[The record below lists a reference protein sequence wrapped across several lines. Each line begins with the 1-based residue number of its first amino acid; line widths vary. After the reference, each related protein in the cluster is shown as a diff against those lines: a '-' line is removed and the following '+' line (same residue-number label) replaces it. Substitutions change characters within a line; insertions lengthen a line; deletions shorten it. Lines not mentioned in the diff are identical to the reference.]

1 MLGFI
6 FSLIAQV
13 ISIFFQMT
21 NSYGVAIIGLTILVR
36 LAVFPL
42 TVKQVRSMQAMAR
55 LQPEVKKLQ
64 AQHRGDRQKLNEEM
78 MKFYQANKVNPASG
92 CLPLLIQAPIF
103 LVLFRVLRGLTASKS
118 FPWLLV
124 RVSRPHYLSKTSELY
139 ESLVRSGG
147 RMRSFG
153 IDLAQSASSQHG
165 VSKALPYYL
174 LVAAV
179 GLSGYYQQHQTSKRQ
194 TMPDSAQAQQMQT
207 IMKFLPIFFTLIT
220 FTMQAGIVLYW
231 LTSNLFAVGQQALL
245 LRMHPPEEAA
255 PAVETTVVEA
265 PRPKGSELNKGD
277 ARNGSSRSDAK
288 TPGTTPKGSKL
299 SLQER
304 ALAAQ
309 KTARERSGRAP
320 QANTPG
326 APAKP
331 WVKQPPRPGQGS
343 NNKKRK

>member
-6 FSLIAQV
+6 FNLIAQV
-13 ISIFFQMT
+13 ISFFFQLS
-21 NSYGVAIIGLTILVR
+21 NSYGIAIIGLTILVR

-42 TVKQVRSMQAMAR
+42 TVKQVRSMQAMSR

-64 AQHRGDRQKLNEEM
+64 AQYRGDRQKLNEEM

-124 RVSRPHYLSKTSELY
+124 RVCRPHYLKKSSELFRA
-139 ESLVRSGG
+139 LVQSGG

-153 IDLAQSASSQHG
+153 LDLAQSASSQHG
-165 VSKALPYYL
+165 ASKALPYYL

-179 GLSGYYQQHQTSKRQ
+179 GVSGYYQQHQTSKRQ

-207 IMKFLPIFFTLIT
+207 IMKFLPIFFTVIT
-220 FTMQAGIVLYW
+220 FTMQSGIVLYW

-245 LRMHPPEEAA
+245 LRMHPPEAVA
-255 PAVETTVVEA
+255 PALETTA
-265 PRPKGSELNKGD
+265 GD
-277 ARNGSSRSDAK
+277 ISVDIASKNGARSPAARKLSPAN
-288 TPGTTPKGSKL
+288 SKM

-304 ALAAQ
+304 ALSAQ

-320 QANTPG
+320 QAKTPE

-343 NNKKRK
+343 NKKKRK